1 MSWQTA
7 AQEIREALDSAIP
20 EKWKLAPEHK
30 DGLQDAM
37 GVPESCGLLTQDQ
50 LFVTGLDASRVVEGL
65 ASGKLSSA
73 QVTDAFCARA
83 AIAHQL
89 VNCLTVFFPE
99 KALER
104 ARELDEH
111 LERTGKPVGP
121 LHGLPIALKDT
132 YDIPGYATTWGY
144 AANASHRAERES
156 ATVTTLRE
164 AGAVLFCKTTMPQAG
179 MLLETVSNLFGRT
192 LNPRDLDFG
201 AGGSSGGDGVLVA
214 LRGSPVTP
222 STDIGGSIRAPAAF
236 NGLYGIRPTAD
247 RVPKRGMK
255 SVESGQLN
263 IRVSCGPVAHSL
275 ADVKLLTRVLIDWP
289 QTRYDPTCI
298 PVTWREVSITDKKLS
313 FGIWDF
319 DGVVMPHPPIC
330 RAMRETTTRLRAAG
344 HEVIEFKIPFDC
356 WEASRVYMDTYYQC
370 GKQDCLDLLNKAGEP
385 IMPAYKKM
393 LETWKVPDGP
403 IDAKALLK
411 ARLPSIIWT
420 FIQAQ
425 SKYKEALA
433 DAWEATTSQAS
444 TGRPI
449 DGLICPASPM
459 AGYPHDF
466 LPWWGY
472 TTLFNLVDYPS
483 TILPIKNFKISE
495 TDDPID
501 TAYNAQDNQFDR
513 ECQEVYDPVRWSNM
527 PVCLQVVGRPF
538 DDEELIAVTEVV
550 DQVVNNQG

>member
-1 MSWQTA
+1 MTWQTA

-20 EKWKLAPEHK
+20 AKWKLTLEDK
-30 DGLQDAM
+30 DGLQD
-37 GVPESCGLLTQDQ
+37 VTQVSENCGLLSQHE
-50 LFVTGLDASRVVEGL
+50 LLITGLDASTLVDKL
-65 ASGKLSSA
+65 ARGELSSA
-73 QVTDAFCARA
+73 QVTEAFCARA

-99 KALER
+99 TALER
-104 ARELDEH
+104 ARELDDQLKE
-111 LERTGKPVGP
+111 TGKPVGP

-132 YDIPGYATTWGY
+132 YDLPGYATTWGY
-144 AANASHRAERES
+144 AANASHRAQRES
-156 ATVTTLRE
+156 ATVRILRE
-164 AGAVLFCKTTMPQAG
+164 AGAGG

-192 LNPRDLDFG
+192 LNPRDLKFG
-201 AGGSSGGDGVLVA
+201 AGGSSGGDGALVA

-236 NGLYGIRPTAD
+236 NGLYSIRPTAD

-263 IRVSCGPVAHSL
+263 IRVSCGPIAHSL

-289 QTRYDPTCI
+289 QARYDPTCI
-298 PVTWREVSITDKKLS
+298 PVPWRGAYMTGKKLS
-313 FGIWDF
+313 FGFWEF
-319 DGVVMPHPPIC
+319 DGVVMPHPPIR
-330 RAMRETTTRLRAAG
+330 RAIRQTAERLRAAG
-344 HEVIEFKIPFDC
+344 HEVIDFKMPFDC

-370 GKQDCLDLLNKAGEP
+370 GKNDCLDLLDKAGEA

-393 LETWKVPDGP
+393 LETYKVSDGP
-403 IDAKALLK
+403 IDAKQLLK
-411 ARLPSIIWT
+411 L
-420 FIQAQ
+420 IQAQ

-433 DAWEATTSQAS
+433 DAWDETAAKTS

-483 TILPIKNFKISE
+483 TIFPVKDLKISATE
-495 TDDPID
+495 DAKNP
-501 TAYNAQDNQFDR
+501 AYKVQNNLFDH
-513 ECQEVYDPVRWSNM
+513 ECHDIYEPVRWANM
-527 PVCLQVVGRPF
+527 PVCLQMVGRPF
-538 DDEELIAVTEVV
+538 DDEELIAATEVV
-550 DQVVNNQG
+550 DQVVNNGA

>member
-1 MSWQTA
+1 MSWRTA

-20 EKWKLAPEHK
+20 TKWRLAPEHI
-30 DGLQDAM
+30 DGVQNVRR
-37 GVPESCGLLTQDQ
+37 VPEACGLLTQDQ
-50 LFVTGLDASRVVEGL
+50 LYVTELDASSLVESL

-73 QVTDAFCARA
+73 QVTEAFCARA

-89 VNCLTVFFPE
+89 VNCFTVFFPE

-111 LERTGKPVGP
+111 LKKTGKPVGP

-156 ATVTTLRE
+156 ATVRTLRE
-164 AGAVLFCKTTMPQAG
+164 AGAVFFCKTTMPQAG

-214 LRGSPVTP
+214 LRGSPLTP

-236 NGLYGIRPTAD
+236 NCLYGIRPTAD

-298 PVTWREVSITDKKLS
+298 PVRWREVNVTDKKLL
-313 FGIWDF
+313 FGLWEF

-330 RAMRETTTRLRAAG
+330 RAMRETAERLQAAG
-344 HEVIEFKIPFDC
+344 HEVIKFKMPFDC

-370 GKQDCLDLLNKAGEP
+370 GKQDCLDLVNKAGEP

-393 LETWKVPDGP
+393 LETWK
-403 IDAKALLK
+403 L
-411 ARLPSIIWT
+411 
-420 FIQAQ
+420 IQAQ

-433 DAWEATTSQAS
+433 DSWDATRTQTS

-483 TILPIKNFKISE
+483 TILPLKDFKISE
-495 TDDPID
+495 THDRKD
-501 TAYNAQDNQFDR
+501 TAYKVQDNQFDR
-513 ECQEVYDPVRWSNM
+513 ECQEIYDPVRWSNM
-527 PVCLQVVGRPF
+527 PVCLQIAGRPF

-550 DQVVNNQG
+550 DQVVNNEA

>member
-7 AQEIREALDSAIP
+7 AQEIRDALDSSIP
-20 EKWKLAPEHK
+20 PKWKLAPEHK
-30 DGLQDAM
+30 DGLQDVRR
-37 GVPESCGLLTQDQ
+37 VPEACGLLTKDQ
-50 LFVTGLDASRVVEGL
+50 LFVTGLDASRLVEDL
-65 ASGKLSSA
+65 ASGKLSST
-73 QVTDAFCARA
+73 QVTEAFCARA

-89 VNCLTVFFPE
+89 VNCLTVFFPD
-99 KALER
+99 KAVAR
-104 ARELDEH
+104 AKELDEH
-111 LERTGKPVGP
+111 LKRTGKPVGP

-156 ATVTTLRE
+156 ATVRTLRE
-164 AGAVLFCKTTMPQAG
+164 AGVVFFCKTTMPQAG

-192 LNPRDLDFG
+192 LNPRGLDFG

-263 IRVSCGPVAHSL
+263 IRVSCGPVADSL

-298 PVTWREVSITDKKLS
+298 PVPWREVSIADKKLS
-313 FGIWDF
+313 FGLWEF
-319 DGVVMPHPPIC
+319 DGVVMPHPPIR
-330 RAMRETTTRLRAAG
+330 RALRETAQRLRAAG
-344 HEVIEFKIPFDC
+344 HEVIEFKMPFDC
-356 WEASRVYMDTYYQC
+356 WEASRVYMDTYYQY
-370 GKQDCLDLLNKAGEP
+370 GKQDCLDLLAKAGEP

-393 LETWKVPDGP
+393 LEAWNVPNGP
-403 IDAKALLK
+403 IDAKQLLK
-411 ARLPSIIWT
+411 ARLVST
-420 FIQAQ
+420 LQAR
-425 SKYKEALA
+425 SKYKEVLA
-433 DAWEATTSQAS
+433 DAWDATASQTS
-444 TGRPI
+444 TGGPI

-483 TILPIKNFKISE
+483 SILPVKDFRISKTHDPKDNFYKV
-495 TDDPID
+495 
-501 TAYNAQDNQFDR
+501 QDNQFDR
-513 ECQEVYDPVRWSNM
+513 ECQEIYDPVRWSNM
-527 PVCLQVVGRPF
+527 PVGLQIVGRPF

-550 DQVVNNQG
+550 DQVVNPKP